1 MKNANKILFF
11 FLITACASVYGQS
24 ASDKLKD
31 EQARLEKKI
40 ANTKTLL
47 SQSKN
52 NTAQSLTE
60 LQLIDNQILYREELV
75 LNYDNQVRN
84 AEVKMIEK
92 QADIVDLQEKI
103 KQLKEQ
109 YKKLLLYAYKHRNKY
124 GKMMYIF
131 SATSYNEAIKRAEYL
146 ERIADLE
153 KKQFQIIVQNQSLI
167 KDEISFIE
175 KEKIYKAQLLNQ
187 KISEKASIEADKLAQ
202 ELAYQK
208 FRAEESVLISQ
219 LKEEERKRDDL
230 SKKITQAIQDEIL
243 AEEKKR
249 KKKEDE
255 AAKKKASSNASTSNN
270 SNTAAT
276 TPAKKETSSEGS
288 KTTNPTTST
297 VKKEVVLAP
306 TKEAVSLGKNF
317 ESNKGKLPWPVESG
331 TITESFG
338 KNAHPTL
345 SNVYTNNNGVD
356 ISAPLNASVRAV
368 FDGEVTSV
376 LNIPGAGKV
385 VIIKHGNYRTAYSNL
400 SETSVSAGDVVTT
413 KQIIGSLIS
422 KEGSTLSLSHFEI
435 HLVSD
440 SGIQC
445 LNPSLWIKQ

>member
-1 MKNANKILFF
+1 MLLLSKTVLA
-11 FLITACASVYGQS
+11 QS
-24 ASDKLKD
+24 SSEKLKD

-40 ANTKTLL
+40 ANTKSLL

-60 LQLIDNQILYREELV
+60 LQLIDNQIRYREELV

-84 AEVKMIEK
+84 AEVKMVEK
-92 QADIVDLQEKI
+92 QADIVELEDKI

-131 SATSYNEAIKRAEYL
+131 SATNYNEAIKRAEYL

-187 KISEKASIEADKLAQ
+187 KISEKASIEADKMAQ
-202 ELAYQK
+202 ELAYEK
-208 FRAEESVLISQ
+208 FKAEESVLISQ

-230 SKKITQAIQDEIL
+230 SKKITKAIQDEIL

-249 KKKEDE
+249 KKKEE
-255 AAKKKASSNASTSNN
+255 EAKKKAA
-270 SNTAAT
+270 SNTSTASSAPT
-276 TPAKKETSSEGS
+276 VKKETAV
-288 KTTNPTTST
+288 TNTSTTST
-297 VKKEVVLAP
+297 VKKEVVLTP

-368 FDGEVTSV
+368 FEGEVTSV

-400 SETSVSAGDVVTT
+400 SETNVSAGDIVTT
-413 KQIIGSLIS
+413 KQVIGSLIS
-422 KEGSTLSLSHFEI
+422 KDGSKLSLSHFEI

-440 SGIQC
+440 GGIQC
-445 LNPSLWIKQ
+445 LNPSLWLKQ

>member
-1 MKNANKILFF
+1 MKSVTNILFIG
-11 FLITACASVYGQS
+11 FLFVCGSVLSQS

-40 ANTKTLL
+40 ANTKSLL

-60 LQLIDNQILYREELV
+60 LQLMDNQISYREELV

-84 AEVKMIEK
+84 AEVKMVEK
-92 QADIVDLQEKI
+92 EADIIELQDKI

-131 SATSYNEAIKRAEYL
+131 SATNYNEAIKRAEYL

-167 KDEISFIE
+167 KDEISFIA
-175 KEKIYKAQLLNQ
+175 KEKVYKAQLLNQ
-187 KISEKASIEADKLAQ
+187 KISEKASIEADKNAQ

-208 FRAEESVLISQ
+208 FKAEESILISQ

-230 SKKITQAIQDEIL
+230 SRKITQAIQDEIL

-249 KKKEDE
+249 KKKDDE
-255 AAKKKASSNASTSNN
+255 AKKKASSTSSSATSTS
-270 SNTAAT
+270 
-276 TPAKKETSSEGS
+276 KKETSVTS
-288 KTTNPTTST
+288 TTTTST
-297 VKKEVVLAP
+297 VKKEVVLTP

-368 FDGEVTSV
+368 FEGEVTSV

-413 KQIIGSLIS
+413 KQVIGSLIS
-422 KEGSTLSLSHFEI
+422 KDGSKISLSHFEI

-440 SGIQC
+440 GGIQC
-445 LNPSLWIKQ
+445 LNPSLWLKQ

>member
-1 MKNANKILFF
+1 MKNVNKILFILF
-11 FLITACASVYGQS
+11 WCINGIALSQS
-24 ASDKLKD
+24 ASVKLKD

-40 ANTKTLL
+40 ANTKSLL
-47 SQSKN
+47 SQTKS
-52 NTAQSLTE
+52 NTSQSLTE
-60 LQLIDNQILYREELV
+60 LQLIDNQIRYREELV
-75 LNYDNQVRN
+75 QNYDNQVRN
-84 AEVKMIEK
+84 AEIKMVEK
-92 QADIVDLQEKI
+92 GADIIELQDKI
-103 KQLKEQ
+103 KLLKEQ

-153 KKQFQIIVQNQSLI
+153 KKQFQIIVQNQNLI
-167 KDEISFIE
+167 KEEIAYID
-175 KEKIYKAQLLNQ
+175 KEKIYKSQLLNQ
-187 KISEKASIEADKLAQ
+187 KISEKASIEADKISQ
-202 ELAYQK
+202 EQAYLRFK
-208 FRAEESVLISQ
+208 SEESVLIGQ
-219 LKEEERKRDDL
+219 LREEERKRDDL
-230 SKKITQAIQDEIL
+230 SRKITQAIQDEIL

-249 KKKEDE
+249 KKKEE
-255 AAKKKASSNASTSNN
+255 ETAKKKSNSSSPSTNTNNASST
-270 SNTAAT
+270 
-276 TPAKKETSSEGS
+276 AKKETATS
-288 KTTNPTTST
+288 NST
-297 VKKEVVLAP
+297 VKKEVVLTP

-356 ISAPLNASVRAV
+356 ISAPVNATVRAV
-368 FDGEVTSV
+368 FEGEVTSV

-400 SETSVSAGDVVTT
+400 SETNVSAGDVVTT
-413 KQIIGSLIS
+413 KQVIGTLIS
-422 KEGSTLSLSHFEI
+422 KDDSKLSLSHFEI

-440 SGIQC
+440 GGIQC
-445 LNPSLWIKQ
+445 LNPSLWLKQ

>member
-1 MKNANKILFF
+1 MKNVNKILFILF
-11 FLITACASVYGQS
+11 WCINGIALSQS
-24 ASDKLKD
+24 ASVKLKD

-40 ANTKTLL
+40 ANTKSLL
-47 SQSKN
+47 SQTKS
-52 NTAQSLTE
+52 NTSQSLTE
-60 LQLIDNQILYREELV
+60 LQLIDNQIRYREELV
-75 LNYDNQVRN
+75 QNYDNQVRN
-84 AEVKMIEK
+84 AEIKMVEK
-92 QADIVDLQEKI
+92 GADIIELQDKI
-103 KQLKEQ
+103 KLLKEQ

-153 KKQFQIIVQNQSLI
+153 KKQFQIIVQNQNLI
-167 KDEISFIE
+167 KEEIAYID
-175 KEKIYKAQLLNQ
+175 KEKIYKSQLLNQ
-187 KISEKASIEADKLAQ
+187 KISEKASIEADKISQ
-202 ELAYQK
+202 EQAYLRFK
-208 FRAEESVLISQ
+208 SEESVLIGQ
-219 LKEEERKRDDL
+219 LREEERKRDDL
-230 SKKITQAIQDEIL
+230 SRKITQAIQDEIL

-249 KKKEDE
+249 KKKEE
-255 AAKKKASSNASTSNN
+255 ETAKKKSNSSSPSTNTNNASST
-270 SNTAAT
+270 
-276 TPAKKETSSEGS
+276 AKKETASS
-288 KTTNPTTST
+288 NST
-297 VKKEVVLAP
+297 VKKEVVLTP

-356 ISAPLNASVRAV
+356 ISAPVNATVRAV
-368 FDGEVTSV
+368 FEGEVTSV

-400 SETSVSAGDVVTT
+400 SETNVSAGDVVTT
-413 KQIIGSLIS
+413 KQVIGTLIS
-422 KEGSTLSLSHFEI
+422 KDDSKLSLSHFEI

-440 SGIQC
+440 GGIQC
-445 LNPSLWIKQ
+445 LNPSLWLKQ

>member
-1 MKNANKILFF
+1 MKNANKVLFI
-11 FLITACASVYGQS
+11 FLVTACGAVFGQS

-40 ANTKTLL
+40 SNTKTLL

-60 LQLIDNQILYREELV
+60 LQLIDNQIQYREELV

-84 AEVKMIEK
+84 AEVKVVEK
-92 QADIVDLQEKI
+92 KADIIELQDKI

-167 KDEISFIE
+167 KEEIDFID
-175 KEKIYKAQLLNQ
+175 KEKIYKSQLLNQ
-187 KISEKASIEADKLAQ
+187 KISERASIEADKLAQ
-202 ELAYQK
+202 EIAYQK
-208 FRAEESVLISQ
+208 FRAEESVLITQ

-230 SKKITQAIQDEIL
+230 SRKITQAIQDEIL

-249 KKKEDE
+249 KKKEDD
-255 AAKKKASSNASTSNN
+255 ASKKKSTS
-270 SNTAAT
+270 SSSAT
-276 TPAKKETSSEGS
+276 GSSTSLSTTTKKETSNSSSS
-288 KTTNPTTST
+288 KTST
-297 VKKEVVLAP
+297 VKKEVVLTP

-368 FDGEVTSV
+368 FEGEVTSV

-400 SETSVSAGDVVTT
+400 SETSVSAGDMVTT
-413 KQIIGSLIS
+413 KQVIGSLIS
-422 KEGSTLSLSHFEI
+422 KDGSSLSLSHFEI

-440 SGIQC
+440 GGIQC

>member
-1 MKNANKILFF
+1 
-11 FLITACASVYGQS
+11 
-24 ASDKLKD
+24 
-31 EQARLEKKI
+31 
-40 ANTKTLL
+40 
-47 SQSKN
+47 
-52 NTAQSLTE
+52 
-60 LQLIDNQILYREELV
+60 

-84 AEVKMIEK
+84 AEVKMVEK
-92 QADIVDLQEKI
+92 QADIIDLQEKI

-146 ERIADLE
+146 QRIADLE
-153 KKQFQIIVQNQSLI
+153 KKQFQIILQNQSLI
-167 KDEISFIE
+167 QDEISFIE

-208 FRAEESVLISQ
+208 FRAEESVLITQ

-255 AAKKKASSNASTSNN
+255 ATKKKTNSNSSSSSN
-270 SNTAAT
+270 SNTAT
-276 TPAKKETSSEGS
+276 TTAAKKETSSAGS
-288 KTTNPTTST
+288 TTTSSTTTT
-297 VKKEVVLAP
+297 VKKEVVLTP

-345 SNVYTNNNGVD
+345 SNVYTNNNGID

-368 FDGEVTSV
+368 FEGEVTSV

-400 SETSVSAGDVVTT
+400 SETNVSAGDVVTT
-413 KQIIGSLIS
+413 KQVIGSLIS

>member
-1 MKNANKILFF
+1 M
-11 FLITACASVYGQS
+11 
-24 ASDKLKD
+24 
-31 EQARLEKKI
+31 
-40 ANTKTLL
+40 
-47 SQSKN
+47 
-52 NTAQSLTE
+52 
-60 LQLIDNQILYREELV
+60 
-75 LNYDNQVRN
+75 NYDNQVRN
-84 AEVKMIEK
+84 AEVKMVEK
-92 QADIVDLQEKI
+92 QADIIDLQEKI

-146 ERIADLE
+146 QRIADLE
-153 KKQFQIIVQNQSLI
+153 KKQFQIILQNQSLI
-167 KDEISFIE
+167 QDEISFIE

-208 FRAEESVLISQ
+208 FRAEESVLITQ

-255 AAKKKASSNASTSNN
+255 ATKKKTNSNSSSSSN
-270 SNTAAT
+270 SNTAT
-276 TPAKKETSSEGS
+276 TTAAKKETSSAGS
-288 KTTNPTTST
+288 TTTSSTTTT
-297 VKKEVVLAP
+297 VKKEVVLTP

-345 SNVYTNNNGVD
+345 SNVYTNNNGID

-368 FDGEVTSV
+368 FEGEVTSV

-400 SETSVSAGDVVTT
+400 SETNVSAGDVVTT
-413 KQIIGSLIS
+413 KQVIGSLIS

>member
-1 MKNANKILFF
+1 MKNVNKIL
-11 FLITACASVYGQS
+11 LILFWGINGIALSQS
-24 ASDKLKD
+24 ASVKLKD

-40 ANTKTLL
+40 ANTKSLL
-47 SQSKN
+47 SQTKS
-52 NTAQSLTE
+52 NTSQSLTE
-60 LQLIDNQILYREELV
+60 LQLIDNQIRYREELV
-75 LNYDNQVRN
+75 QNYDNQVRN
-84 AEVKMIEK
+84 AEIKMVEK
-92 QADIVDLQEKI
+92 EADIIELQDKI
-103 KQLKEQ
+103 KLLKEQ

-153 KKQFQIIVQNQSLI
+153 KKQFQIIVQNQNLI
-167 KDEISFIE
+167 KEEIAYID
-175 KEKIYKAQLLNQ
+175 KEKIYKSQLLNQ
-187 KISEKASIEADKLAQ
+187 KISEKASIEADKISQ
-202 ELAYQK
+202 EQAYLRFK
-208 FRAEESVLISQ
+208 SEESVLIGQ
-219 LKEEERKRDDL
+219 LREEERKRDDL
-230 SKKITQAIQDEIL
+230 SRKITQAIQDEIL

-249 KKKEDE
+249 KKKEE
-255 AAKKKASSNASTSNN
+255 ETAKKKSNSSSPSTNTNNASST
-270 SNTAAT
+270 
-276 TPAKKETSSEGS
+276 AKKETASS
-288 KTTNPTTST
+288 NST
-297 VKKEVVLAP
+297 VKKEVVLTP

-368 FDGEVTSV
+368 FEGEVTSV

-400 SETSVSAGDVVTT
+400 SETNVSAGDVVTT
-413 KQIIGSLIS
+413 KQVIGTLIS
-422 KEGSTLSLSHFEI
+422 KDDSKLSLSHFEI

-440 SGIQC
+440 GGIQC
-445 LNPSLWIKQ
+445 LNPSLWLKQ

>member
-1 MKNANKILFF
+1 MKSATNVLFIGFLLFF
-11 FLITACASVYGQS
+11 GSVFAQS
-24 ASDKLKD
+24 SSDKLKD

-60 LQLIDNQILYREELV
+60 LQLMDNQISYREELV

-84 AEVKMIEK
+84 AEVKMVEK
-92 QADIVDLQEKI
+92 QADIVSLQEKI

-131 SATSYNEAIKRAEYL
+131 SATSYNEAIKRSEYL

-167 KDEISFIE
+167 KEEISFID
-175 KEKIYKAQLLNQ
+175 KEKVYKGQLLNQ
-187 KISEKASIEADKLAQ
+187 KISEKAAIEADKNAQ

-208 FRAEESVLISQ
+208 FKAEESVLISQ

-249 KKKEDE
+249 KKKEDD
-255 AAKKKASSNASTSNN
+255 AKKKSTTSSSSSTTTSSTS
-270 SNTAAT
+270 ST
-276 TPAKKETSSEGS
+276 TTTKKESSS
-288 KTTNPTTST
+288 KSSSTAST
-297 VKKEVVLAP
+297 VKKEVVLTQ

-356 ISAPLNASVRAV
+356 ISAPLSASVRAV
-368 FDGEVTSV
+368 FEGEVTSV

-413 KQIIGSLIS
+413 KQVIGSLIS
-422 KEGSTLSLSHFEI
+422 KDGSTLSLSHFEI

-440 SGIQC
+440 GGIQC
-445 LNPSLWIKQ
+445 LNPSLWLKQ

>member
-1 MKNANKILFF
+1 MKNVNRILFF
-11 FLITACASVYGQS
+11 FLITSFSSVFGQS

-40 ANTKTLL
+40 SNTKTLL

-60 LQLIDNQILYREELV
+60 LQLIDNQIVYREELV

-84 AEVKMIEK
+84 AEVKMVEK
-92 QADIVDLQEKI
+92 QADIIDLQEKI
-103 KQLKEQ
+103 KELKEQ

-167 KDEISFIE
+167 QDEISFIE

-208 FRAEESVLISQ
+208 FRTEESVLISQ

-230 SKKITQAIQDEIL
+230 SRKITQAIQDEIL

-255 AAKKKASSNASTSNN
+255 AAKKKSSSNTSSSNS

-276 TPAKKETSSEGS
+276 TTTKKETPTSGSS
-288 KTTNPTTST
+288 TTSST
-297 VKKEVVLAP
+297 VKKEVVLTP

-356 ISAPLNASVRAV
+356 ISASLNASVRAV
-368 FDGEVTSV
+368 FEGEVTSV

-400 SETSVSAGDVVTT
+400 SETSVSAGDIVTT
-413 KQIIGSLIS
+413 KQVIGSLIS
-422 KEGSTLSLSHFEI
+422 KDGSTLSLSHFEI

-445 LNPSLWIKQ
+445 LNPSLWLKQ

>member
-1 MKNANKILFF
+1 MKNVNKIL
-11 FLITACASVYGQS
+11 LILFWGINGIALSQS
-24 ASDKLKD
+24 ASVKLKD

-40 ANTKTLL
+40 ANTKSLL
-47 SQSKN
+47 SQTKS
-52 NTAQSLTE
+52 NTSQSLTE
-60 LQLIDNQILYREELV
+60 LQLIDNQIRYREDLV
-75 LNYDNQVRN
+75 QNYDNQVRN
-84 AEVKMIEK
+84 AEIKMVEK
-92 QADIVDLQEKI
+92 EADIFELQDKI
-103 KQLKEQ
+103 KLLKEQ

-153 KKQFQIIVQNQSLI
+153 KKQFQIIVQNQNLI
-167 KDEISFIE
+167 KEEIAYID
-175 KEKIYKAQLLNQ
+175 KEKIYKSQLLNQ
-187 KISEKASIEADKLAQ
+187 KISEKASIEADKISQ
-202 ELAYQK
+202 EQAYLRFK
-208 FRAEESVLISQ
+208 SEESVLIGQ
-219 LKEEERKRDDL
+219 LREEERKRDDL
-230 SKKITQAIQDEIL
+230 SRKITQAIQDEIL

-249 KKKEDE
+249 KKKEE
-255 AAKKKASSNASTSNN
+255 ETAKKKSNSSSPSTNTNNASST
-270 SNTAAT
+270 
-276 TPAKKETSSEGS
+276 AKKETASS
-288 KTTNPTTST
+288 NST
-297 VKKEVVLAP
+297 VKKEVVLTP

-356 ISAPLNASVRAV
+356 ISAPVNATVRAV
-368 FDGEVTSV
+368 FEGEVTSV

-400 SETSVSAGDVVTT
+400 SETNVSAGDVVTT
-413 KQIIGSLIS
+413 KQVIGTLIS
-422 KEGSTLSLSHFEI
+422 KDDSKLSLSHFEI

-440 SGIQC
+440 GGIQC
-445 LNPSLWIKQ
+445 LNPSLWLKQ